1 MFIFSELITCILCL
15 GDNMIYFG
23 TRLKE
28 LRKSKQITQ
37 KELAESIDLVKSSIS
52 AYEKD
57 LKYPSIDVLIKLSNY
72 FNVSCDYLL
81 GLSDNLEINKFDLTE
96 EQREILIKL
105 ITQFHHFNSKRQT
118 EYTYFS

>member
-105 ITQFHHFNSKRQT
+105 M
-118 EYTYFS
+118 